1 MSTPSPD
8 SEELLFSG
16 LKVVDCGTW
25 IAGPVA
31 GTILA
36 DFGASV
42 IKVEVPG
49 AGDPYRALANG
60 PLSPKSPWNY
70 MWMCDGRNKRSIS
83 LNLAIAE
90 GREILMRLVRDCDVF
105 ITNQPF
111 PTRRKLRL
119 NYEDLAPENE
129 RMIYAS
135 LTAFGEDGPDAELEG
150 FDTIAWWARSGLM
163 DRVRAPGATP
173 GISVPGMG
181 DHPTA
186 VSLYAAIVTALMRR
200 ERTGKGGRV
209 HTSLLAN
216 GLWSNACLAQGAFV
230 GAEFPVREV
239 PPPPPRFPNR
249 VLYPASD
256 GRFLIL
262 TMIRTSAEF
271 DAMLI
276 AAGREDLLA
285 DGRFATPE
293 ARLEFGG
300 ELVQEL
306 METFA
311 SRPGRE
317 WLEMFREAGV
327 PVMLVAET
335 QDLPGDPQIAINKMV
350 SPPTDPRVPAPFVIN
365 HPLNIDGMAR
375 AGARHAPL
383 AGEDTADV
391 LAELGFSEEQIA
403 SMAARGITRPAG

>member
-1 MSTPSPD
+1 MTAPIPD
-8 SEELLFSG
+8 TDEPLLFEG

-42 IKVEVPG
+42 IKVEIPG

-60 PLSPKSPWNY
+60 PLSPVAPMNY
-70 MWMCDGRNKRSIS
+70 MWECDARNKRSIA
-83 LNLAIAE
+83 LNLAAGE

-135 LTAFGEDGPDAELEG
+135 LTAYGEIGPDAENEG
-150 FDTIAWWARSGLM
+150 FDHTAWWARSGLM
-163 DRVRAPGATP
+163 DRVRTP
-173 GISVPGMG
+173 GLLPGNSVPGMG

-186 VSLYAAIVTALMRR
+186 VALYAAIVTALMRR

-216 GLWSNACLAQGAFV
+216 GIWANGCLAQAAAV

-239 PPPPPRFPNR
+239 PQPPARFPNR
-249 VLYPASD
+249 VLYETSD
-256 GRFLIL
+256 GRYFNFF
-262 TMIRTSAEF
+262 MVRTHEDF
-271 DAMLI
+271 DAV
-276 AAGREDLLA
+276 LLA
-285 DGRFATPE
+285 IGRDDVLTDPRFADAE
-293 ARLEFGG
+293 ARMENGF
-300 ELVQEL
+300 ELVASL
-306 METFA
+306 RETFA
-311 SRPGRE
+311 AQPMSHWRAV
-317 WLEMFREAGV
+317 FREQGV
-327 PVMLVAET
+327 PATIVAEME
-335 QDLPGDPQIAINKMV
+335 DLAHDPQVRANNIFIEPTGPDVA
-350 SPPTDPRVPAPFVIN
+350 SPLVVN
-365 HPLNIDGMAR
+365 HPLNIDGLPR
-375 AGARHAPL
+375 RGPWHAPGV
-383 AGEDTADV
+383 GEQTDEV
-391 LAELGFSEEQIA
+391 LAELGFDGAAIA
-403 SMAARGITRPAG
+403 SLRNRGIAG